1 MWDVGA
7 FFAHVDVSSKVLS
20 LFYLG
25 IEFAFE
31 AELTGV
37 IVAIEIAFK
46 LNRNSGWNQTPNM
59 R

>member
-1 MWDVGA
+1 MRAVGA
-7 FFAHVDVSSKVLS
+7 FFAHVEVSSKVLS
-20 LFYLG
+20 LFYLE

-46 LNRNSGWNQTPNM
+46 LNRNFGWNRTPNM